1 MTYTVGKHIQ
11 RVRTAVA
18 SDEATRS
25 SVVASWRRCTYNY
38 GLDPSGKV
46 PRRLLSGGEL
56 KASTERLEPMLFAA
70 TATLDRLQS
79 IVVGMSCCIL
89 LAGLD
94 GVPAHW
100 RGRDADIDDLR
111 QLGLWPGVD
120 WSEQH
125 EGTNGIG
132 TCLVEKRE
140 MAIQREDHF
149 HARDVEL
156 SCVVAPIFDHRGQVA
171 AALDI
176 AYYGSAPSDGLI
188 GLLTFAVREAAWEIE
203 AANFRQAFGPA
214 RLISVPDTTRACVGL
229 IAVDD
234 DDMVLGATR
243 AARQTLGVTDMALR
257 DGIPA
262 ADLPLG
268 AICHGDTIANAERG
282 TFRRTL
288 ARTKGNISAAAK
300 VLDISR
306 ATMKR
311 KVKQYDLRRPV

>member
-1 MTYTVGKHIQ
+1 MTYTIGKHIQ
-11 RVRTAVA
+11 RVRTAVN

-25 SVVASWRRCTYNY
+25 SIVASWRRCTFNY

-46 PRRLLSGGEL
+46 PRRILSGPEM
-56 KASTERLEPMLFAA
+56 KDSAERLEPMLFAA

-79 IVVGMSCCIL
+79 VVSGMGCCIL

-100 RGRDADIDDLR
+100 RGRDADVEDLR
-111 QLGLWPGVD
+111 HLGLWPGVD

-132 TCLVEKRE
+132 TCLIEKRE
-140 MAIQREDHF
+140 LAIQREDHF

-156 SCVVAPIFDHRGQVA
+156 SCVVAPIFDHRGQLA
-171 AALDI
+171 AALDV
-176 AYYGSAPSDGLI
+176 AYYGGAPSEGLI
-188 GLLTFAVREAAWEIE
+188 GLLTFAVREAAWQIE
-203 AANFRQAFGPA
+203 TAHFRQAFPNM
-214 RLISVPDTTRACVGL
+214 RLISVPDATRACVGL
-229 IAVDD
+229 IAVDE

-243 AARQTLGVTDMALR
+243 GARQILGVSDNALR

-262 ADLPLG
+262 ADLQSAVMVG
-268 AICHGDTIANAERG
+268 YDTIAKAERG
-282 TFRRTL
+282 TFRRAM
-288 ARTKGNISAAAK
+288 ARSKGNISASAK
-300 VLDISR
+300 SLEISR